1 MHIASCW
8 AKVHLTGHFASC
20 TYVFADQV
28 IIDHSLCYS
37 LVLFWTANSNMNKSM
52 QILSEEILV
61 ICVGRFPVIIF
72 FVLNERNGK
81 ITLKAGQWKIRNLG
95 KKAFSLVHFY
105 ILIILLKRRSIFLC
119 FKAKRSCFFDVLDVV
134 FFSGEISRGK
144 LNIVVTVASC
154 KKQNQSDDVRRCGI
168 WFCVCSFTRHIW
180 KTHHWQLVFIFNDCH
195 HPVWDG
201 HVLARAHKTF
211 RIGS

>member
-119 FKAKRSCFFDVLDVV
+119 FKGKRSCFFDVLDVL
-134 FFSGEISRGK
+134 FFLERNLQRKTWHCCHCCELQETKSKR
-144 LNIVVTVASC
+144 
-154 KKQNQSDDVRRCGI
+154 
-168 WFCVCSFTRHIW
+168 WCSTLWDLVLRLQFYSSHLENSSLTAGFHI
-180 KTHHWQLVFIFNDCH
+180 
-195 HPVWDG
+195 
-201 HVLARAHKTF
+201 
-211 RIGS
+211 